1 MKKIFT
7 GVVIFAIVSV
17 LVTGA
22 LINIKNK
29 RINAD
34 DALSGDKPS
43 GVTDD
48 ETENIS
54 EKTIDLNGTYNEND
68 LIIEEKI
75 VETLKVDGED
85 AEIKIPQIN
94 GLKNKTVENKVNTDI
109 RNRISEIIGK
119 FASNS
124 EVKNVN
130 SYYDMTGNFSNVIS
144 GLWHISYEDTSKHE
158 EEVYINYELVN
169 GKRLKLEDFF
179 IKDMDFNTLI
189 RKMVYKEIARGA
201 HEGEM
206 YSGMY
211 YDKEKQAWMMEYF
224 GELGMNGVFER
235 FVEAAPLRTEEYL
248 NKVMKRF
255 MKEKEKDFYF
265 SPTKICIKLDDEGY
279 YNYIYKNAYY
289 YYLKDIANEVT
300 IYDKYLT
307 NESIYESQNIGAKDI
322 WTCCESAGK
331 DVKCGFAAEN
341 LYYEIYYSNYWPYVY
356 YEKYENLIEKVRNK
370 TIKAAQEKVEEYKKI
385 ASDNPEKF
393 HIVYLRCELDFDDD
407 LYMKIDSDEEL
418 TKSEKTVLA
427 KTTEYITTTGITNKK
442 KVMDYLLDCYR
453 YYNVDFYPSAMYYA
467 GFDRDKTS
475 DEERGELSYILDG
488 INDKFIY
495 DTFEEKEYTQ
505 MYNLDMII
513 ISDSSTRKL
522 EKSEIQDLTS
532 DELNKAYNEIFARHG
547 HEFKNTELREYFEM
561 CPWYTPI
568 SGKTVTLEELTEI
581 ERYNIE
587 IIKSVI
593 NDKKAENS

>member
-29 RINAD
+29 KNNVD

-43 GVTDD
+43 GVTD

-85 AEIKIPQIN
+85 VEIKIPQIN

-189 RKMVYKEIARGA
+189 RKMVYKEIARGEA
-201 HEGEM
+201 
-206 YSGMY
+206 YY
-211 YDKEKQAWMMEYF
+211 YDKEKQTWMDYIGLGYVESPEY
-224 GELGMNGVFER
+224 
-235 FVEAAPLRTEEYL
+235 VEHDSDRDEEYL
-248 NKVMKRF
+248 NKIMKRF
-255 MKEKEKDFYF
+255 MKKNEKDFYF
-265 SPTKICIKLDDEGY
+265 SPTQIHIKLDDNDY
-279 YNYIYKNAYY
+279 YDGVGCIYHYNYY

-307 NESIYESQNIGAKDI
+307 KESIYESQDIGTKNI
-322 WTCCESAGK
+322 WTCSIPTELCVEY
-331 DVKCGFAAEN
+331 GFAAEN
-341 LYYEIYYSNYWPYVY
+341 LYYEIASSYYYQFAYQY
-356 YEKYENLIEKVRNK
+356 KGYEYESLLEKILNK
-370 TIKAAQEKVEEYKKI
+370 AAKVAQEKVEEYKKI

-393 HIVYLRCELDFDDD
+393 HIVYLRCELDWE
-407 LYMKIDSDEEL
+407 SDL
-418 TKSEKTVLA
+418 TKSKETVSA

-453 YYNVDFYPSAMYYA
+453 YYNLHYYPSAMYYA

-495 DTFEEKEYTQ
+495 DTFEKKEYVQT
-505 MYNLDMII
+505 YNLDMII

-568 SGKTVTLEELTEI
+568 AGKTVTLEELTEI

>member
-29 RINAD
+29 KINAD

-43 GVTDD
+43 GVTD

-85 AEIKIPQIN
+85 VEIKIPQIN

-124 EVKNVN
+124 EVKNIN
-130 SYYDMTGNFSNVIS
+130 SYYTIIGNFSNVIS
-144 GLWHISYEDTSKHE
+144 GYWHVRYEDTSEHE

-169 GKRLKLEDFF
+169 GERLKLEDFF

-211 YDKEKQAWMMEYF
+211 YDKEKQAWMMEYY
-224 GELGMNGVFER
+224 GEIGENGVFER
-235 FVEAAPLRTEEYL
+235 FVEATPHRTEEYL
-248 NKVMKRF
+248 NKLMKRF

-322 WTCCESAGK
+322 WTCSEPARK
-331 DVKCGFAAEN
+331 LVECGFAAEN
-341 LYYEIYYSNYWPYVY
+341 LYYEIDCSNYYMY
-356 YEKYENLIEKVRNK
+356 IFYEKYKNLIEKVRNK
-370 TIKAAQEKVEEYKKI
+370 TIKVAQKKVEEYKKI
-385 ASDNPEKF
+385 AADNPEKF

-407 LYMKIDSDEEL
+407 LYMKTGSDEEL

-442 KVMDYLLDCYR
+442 KVMDNLLDCYR
-453 YYNVDFYPSAMYYA
+453 YHNVDFYGSAMILA
-467 GFDRDKTS
+467 GFYHDKT
-475 DEERGELSYILDG
+475 DAKNNFYLYG
-488 INDKFIY
+488 NDPLIY
-495 DTFEEKEYTQ
+495 DSFEEKEYTQ
-505 MYNLDMII
+505 TYNLDMII

-522 EKSEIQDLTS
+522 EKSEIQDLTN

-568 SGKTVTLEELTEI
+568 AGKTVTLEELTEI

>member
-29 RINAD
+29 KINAD

-43 GVTDD
+43 GVTD

-85 AEIKIPQIN
+85 VEIKIPQIN

-124 EVKNVN
+124 EVKNIN
-130 SYYDMTGNFSNVIS
+130 SYYTIIGNFSNVIS
-144 GLWHISYEDTSKHE
+144 GYWHVRYEDTSEHE

-169 GKRLKLEDFF
+169 GERLKLEDFF

-189 RKMVYKEIARGA
+189 RKMVYKEIAR
-201 HEGEM
+201 HEP
-206 YSGMY
+206 YY
-211 YDKEKQAWMMEYF
+211 YDKEKQTWIDYIGLGYAESPEY
-224 GELGMNGVFER
+224 
-235 FVEAAPLRTEEYL
+235 VEYDSDRDEEYL
-248 NKVMKRF
+248 NKIMKRF
-255 MKEKEKDFYF
+255 MKENEKDFYF
-265 SPTKICIKLDDEGY
+265 SPTQIHIKLDDNDY
-279 YNYIYKNAYY
+279 YDGVGCIYHYNYY

-307 NESIYESQNIGAKDI
+307 KESIYESQDIGTKNI
-322 WTCCESAGK
+322 WTCSIPTELCVEY
-331 DVKCGFAAEN
+331 GFAAEN
-341 LYYEIYYSNYWPYVY
+341 LYYEIASSYYYHYAG
-356 YEKYENLIEKVRNK
+356 YESLIGKILNKAVKV
-370 TIKAAQEKVEEYKKI
+370 AQEKVEEYKKI

-407 LYMKIDSDEEL
+407 LYMKIGSDEEL

-453 YYNVDFYPSAMYYA
+453 YYNLDYYTSAM
-467 GFDRDKTS
+467 
-475 DEERGELSYILDG
+475 LLCW
-488 INDKFIY
+488 
-495 DTFEEKEYTQ
+495 
-505 MYNLDMII
+505 L
-513 ISDSSTRKL
+513 
-522 EKSEIQDLTS
+522 
-532 DELNKAYNEIFARHG
+532 
-547 HEFKNTELREYFEM
+547 
-561 CPWYTPI
+561 
-568 SGKTVTLEELTEI
+568 
-581 ERYNIE
+581 
-587 IIKSVI
+587 
-593 NDKKAENS
+593 

>member
-29 RINAD
+29 KINVD

-43 GVTDD
+43 GVTD

-85 AEIKIPQIN
+85 IEIKIPQIN
-94 GLKNKTVENKVNTDI
+94 GLKNKIVENKVNTDI
-109 RNRISEIIGK
+109 RNRISKIIGK

-211 YDKEKQAWMMEYF
+211 YDKEKQAWMMEYY
-224 GELGMNGVFER
+224 GEIGENGVFER

-279 YNYIYKNAYY
+279 YNYNYIYKNAYY

-300 IYDKYLT
+300 IYYKYLT

-322 WTCCESAGK
+322 WTCSEPARNY
-331 DVKCGFAAEN
+331 VEYGFATEN
-341 LYYEIYYSNYWPYVY
+341 LYYEIDYLNYFSYVY

-385 ASDNPEKF
+385 AADNPEKF
-393 HIVYLRCELDFDDD
+393 HIMHLWCVLLDSESD
-407 LYMKIDSDEEL
+407 LK
-418 TKSEKTVLA
+418 KSENDLLA
-427 KTTEYITTTGITNKK
+427 KTTEYITTTDITNKQ

-453 YYNVDFYPSAMYYA
+453 YYNLDFYGNAMRFA
-467 GFDRDKTS
+467 GFDYDKT
-475 DEERGELSYILDG
+475 DVKNEFYLYK
-488 INDKFIY
+488 NDPLIY
-495 DTFEEKEYTQ
+495 DTFEEKKYTQ
-505 MYNLDMII
+505 TYNSDMII

-568 SGKTVTLEELTEI
+568 AGKTVTLEDLTEI